1 MAAKKVS
8 TRAALINDVSKTAET
23 GQGGTSAY
31 DAAKGGRIALTRE
44 WAVELLK

>member
-1 MAAKKVS
+1 MAVYKAS
-8 TRAALINDVSKTAET
+8 TGAVIINDVSKSAET

-31 DAAKGGRIALTRE
+31 DAAKGGRIALTQE